1 MISPGPKIPLENKN
15 RIESIVD
22 GPATSRDETTVSQAK
37 FPFLASK
44 SIASGINC
52 R

>member
-22 GPATSRDETTVSQAK
+22 GPATSNDETTVSQAK
-37 FPFLASK
+37 FPLNRFK
-44 SIASGINC
+44 II
-52 R
+52 